1 MTVALLF
8 SPQGSQSVGMGREL
22 AAVSPAAAVVFRE
35 ADLALGWSVSSLA
48 WNGPAEEL
56 NGTRQTQPCLVATS
70 IACLRALQE
79 ELDDRAERL
88 SPSFVAGHS
97 VGEYAALVAAGALSM
112 ADAVRLVARRGE
124 LMADA
129 HVSGGMVAVMGL
141 DREVVSSVVASLGLG
156 ADLVVAND
164 NAPGQVVISGTPD
177 ALAMAAEPLRAAGV
191 RRSIPLNVSG
201 PFHSPHM
208 AGIGS
213 ELARALATADW
224 HAAEPPVVSNVTA
237 EPVRD
242 VGEIRDLLA
251 RQVHSPVEWVRS
263 IRRMAAE
270 GVDTFVECG
279 PGNALT
285 GMVRRIVPGARTLN
299 VFDPASLA
307 VSADAL
313 AGAAA
318 RVPA

>member
-22 AAVSPAAAVVFRE
+22 AAVSPAAAAVFRE
-35 ADLALGWSVSSLA
+35 ADDSLGWSVSSLA
-48 WNGPAEEL
+48 WDGPEEEL
-56 NGTRQTQPCLVATS
+56 NDTRQTQPCLVTTS
-70 IACLRALQE
+70 IACLRALEE
-79 ELDDRAERL
+79 ELDGMGELL
-88 SPSFVAGHS
+88 SPAFVAGHS
-97 VGEYAALVAAGALSM
+97 VGEYAALVAAGALPL
-112 ADAVRLVARRGE
+112 ADALRLVARRGE

-129 HVSGGMVAVMGL
+129 RVSGGMVAVIGL
-141 DREVVSSVVASLGLG
+141 DREAVAAVVSSLGLG
-156 ADLVVAND
+156 DDLVVAND
-164 NAPGQVVISGTPD
+164 NAPGQVVISGTPH
-177 ALAMAAEPLRAAGV
+177 ALAAAAAPLRAAGA

-208 AGIGS
+208 AGVGA
-213 ELARALATADW
+213 ELASALATADW
-224 HAAEPPVVSNVTA
+224 HDADPPVVSNVTA

-242 VGEIRDLLA
+242 AADIRDLLA
-251 RQVHSPVEWVRS
+251 RQAYSPVEWVRS
-263 IRRMAAE
+263 VRRMADE

-285 GMVRRIVPGARTLN
+285 GMLRRIVPDARTLN

-307 VSADAL
+307 ASADAL
-313 AGAAA
+313 AGAAV